1 MAYLISEEAQ
11 DLLQDVK
18 NFCDKEV
25 VEQFINDNIHNIFN
39 KREQAIKDAEK
50 KERIYEL
57 KRSIKGML
65 ENNEHNELNDILKD
79 LLGIDILEKSILPN
93 K

>member
-25 VEQFINDNIHNIFN
+25 D
-39 KREQAIKDAEK
+39 R
-50 KERIYEL
+50 
-57 KRSIKGML
+57 
-65 ENNEHNELNDILKD
+65 
-79 LLGIDILEKSILPN
+79 KSVV
-93 K
+93 